1 MDYKQN
7 LAENHQKKLQRGLG
21 NRHVQL
27 IAISGAIGTGLFM
40 GSGKT
45 ISISGPSIILVY
57 AIIGCVLYFVMRAM
71 GELLLS
77 NTEYQSFI
85 DFSAHFLGPKIGFF
99 IGWTYWLCWIVTG
112 TADIIAITNYVQFWW
127 YELNPWIP
135 VLICIVFFLIFN
147 LIAVKLFGE
156 LEFWFG
162 LIKIIAILAL
172 IVIGSYMIFIGFTS
186 PYGTISSLRNVWN
199 NGDIFPQGIA
209 GFFAG
214 FQISIFSFVGI
225 ELAGITA
232 AEVKEPEKVL
242 PKAINSI
249 PIRIVF
255 FYIFSLIVI
264 MSVTPWNQVSAD
276 KSPFVDMFLL
286 AGIPTAA
293 GLVNFIVLI
302 SAASSANSG
311 IFSTSRMIYGLATK
325 RGAPSFLGKLSKNY
339 VPANALFFSC
349 LCVVLSYTL
358 LLLSPTTISA
368 FTIITTIAAILFIFV
383 WSIIL
388 ISYMIYRRNYPAQ
401 HITSTYKMPGGTFM
415 CWIILAFFAFIL
427 FLLTLESDTLIAL
440 KCTPLW
446 FIFLGIMYSIFGTKG
461 FIRDKKLTH

>member
-7 LAENHQKKLQRGLG
+7 LAENHQRKLQRGLG

-112 TADIIAITNYVQFWW
+112 TADIIAIANYAQFWW

-135 VLICIVFFLIFN
+135 VFICIVFFLIFN
-147 LIAVKLFGE
+147 LVAVKLFGE

-162 LIKIIAILAL
+162 LIKIVAILAL

-186 PYGTISSLRNVWN
+186 PYGTVSSLRNVWN
-199 NGDIFPQGIA
+199 DGDIFPQGIA

-249 PIRIVF
+249 PTRIVL

-264 MSVTPWNQVSAD
+264 MSVTPWNQIAAD

-302 SAASSANSG
+302 SAVSSANSG
-311 IFSTSRMIYGLATK
+311 IFSTSRMIYGLATR
-325 RGAPSFLGKLSKNY
+325 RGAPSFLGKLSNNY

-349 LCVVLSYTL
+349 LCVLLSYTL
-358 LLLSPTTISA
+358 LLLSPTIISA
-368 FTIITTIAAILFIFV
+368 FTIITSIAAILFIFV

-388 ISYMIYRRNYPAQ
+388 ISYIIYRRNYPTQ

-427 FLLTLESDTLIAL
+427 FLLTLESDTLTAL

-446 FIFLGIMYSIFGTKG
+446 FIFLGIMYSIFGTKDSINQINKG
-461 FIRDKKLTH
+461 